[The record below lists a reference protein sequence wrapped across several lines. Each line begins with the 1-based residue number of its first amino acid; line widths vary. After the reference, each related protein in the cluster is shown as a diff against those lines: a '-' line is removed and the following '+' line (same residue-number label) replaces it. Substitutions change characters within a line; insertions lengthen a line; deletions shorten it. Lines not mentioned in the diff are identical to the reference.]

1 MKNLRFS
8 FLCNRQ
14 SEHQI
19 KKYEILEKVENLYLN
34 YMYVVAKLLNPLVS
48 VISLEQTS
56 GLSMIFFSGVILYTI
71 VRYFL
76 NFISFL
82 NMQKISYTDKYS
94 ILIITVFDNNSNK
107 DKFQ

>member
-1 MKNLRFS
+1 MKNLKFS

-14 SEHQI
+14 TDNQI

-34 YMYVVAKLLNPLVS
+34 YMYIVAKLLNPFVS

-71 VRYFL
+71 VRCFL
-76 NFISFL
+76 NFIFFKYAENFL
-82 NMQKISYTDKYS
+82 YRQILNTD
-94 ILIITVFDNNSNK
+94 NHCN
-107 DKFQ
+107 

>member
-14 SEHQI
+14 TEDQI

-34 YMYVVAKLLNPLVS
+34 YMYIVAKLLNPFVS

-71 VRYFL
+71 VRFFLNSIFFKYAKYFL
-76 NFISFL
+76 YRQIL
-82 NMQKISYTDKYS
+82 NTDNHC
-94 ILIITVFDNNSNK
+94 IC
-107 DKFQ
+107 